1 MVLALVASFQAFGT
15 LLAVGPML
23 LPAAAARCWGLGVA
37 ASMAL
42 ATGFGLAASVAGLL
56 VSYHGNLPSGPA
68 IVLAAGLLF
77 GISLVATSSWRRLAP
92 MIGRERLMFRCIV
105 ALAALLLAGPARAAD
120 RIPVVAT
127 FSVIGDMLANVGG
140 DRIDIKTI
148 VGAGGDCEL
157 YQPTAADVATVASAR
172 AIFINDLNE
181 EFEPW
186 LEPLLKQALFKGT
199 KVVVTRGVRT
209 LTAEEEHP
217 VSGRQLPAAID
228 QHAWLDPRN
237 GVIYVRNIAEA
248 LARLDPAGAADY
260 RARAAAYTKQIQAV
274 DDWARKEMAGVPAG
288 KRRVLAS
295 HDSLQYIANAYG
307 ITLLSV
313 NGWTNKSEPSAAE
326 LAKLARQIRAEHVKA
341 LFLDS
346 ITDPRA
352 MQRIAGETGA
362 VIGGTLYG
370 DSLSPAGGEA
380 DSYIEM
386 LRHDVSTLKA
396 GMLGN

>member
-1 MVLALVASFQAFGT
+1 LIFRFFI
-15 LLAVGPML
+15 L
-23 LPAAAARCWGLGVA
+23 LPAL
-37 ASMAL
+37 L
-42 ATGFGLAASVAGLL
+42 IAGQ
-56 VSYHGNLPSGPA
+56 V
-68 IVLAAGLLF
+68 
-77 GISLVATSSWRRLAP
+77 
-92 MIGRERLMFRCIV
+92 
-105 ALAALLLAGPARAAD
+105 RAAE
-120 RIPVVAT
+120 RIPVIAT

-140 DRIDIKTI
+140 DHVDIKTI

-157 YQPTAADVATVASAR
+157 YQPTAADVATIATAR
-172 AIFINDLNE
+172 AVFINDLNE

-186 LEPLLKQALFKGT
+186 LEPLLKQARFTGT

-217 VSGRQLPAAID
+217 ISGRQLPAAID
-228 QHAWLDPRN
+228 QHAWLDPHN

-248 LARLDPAGAADY
+248 LARLDPSGAADY
-260 RARAAAYTKQIQAV
+260 RANAATYTREIQTV
-274 DDWARKEMAGVPAG
+274 DDWARREFAAVPAA

-295 HDSLQYIANAYG
+295 HDSLEYIANAYG

-326 LAKLARQIRAEHVKA
+326 LAKLARQIRSGHVKA

-352 MQRIAGETGA
+352 MQRIADETGA

-370 DSLSPAGGEA
+370 DSLSPSGSEA
-380 DSYIEM
+380 DSYVNM
-386 LRHDVSTLKA
+386 LRHDVATLKA
-396 GMLGN
+396 GMLRN